1 MLVTRIGYLLI
12 IGVVAT
18 AAAAVMIV
26 LRPGTASQPPAL
38 EFQQVVNYSRY
49 GVVERID
56 VKGQTLTVRFRDD
69 FDTQSQL
76 GISDKVFEAAVPVGR
91 DITTALTEAG
101 VPFNRAGGLQV
112 VAR

>member
-1 MLVTRIGYLLI
+1 MLVTRVGYLLI

-26 LRPGTASQPPAL
+26 LRPSTASQPPAL

-56 VKGQTLTVRFRDD
+56 VKGQTLTVRFKDG
-69 FDTQSQL
+69 FDTQAQL
-76 GISDKVFEAAVPVGR
+76 GIADRVFAASVPAGS
-91 DITTALTEAG
+91 DITTALPEAG
-101 VPFNRAGGLQV
+101 VPFNRPGGLQV